1 MDLSPE
7 AMVRQE
13 IDFGSGRQA
22 RMVMPPAGAD
32 PETIVQALGLE
43 QPDAL
48 MLIFGGADGM
58 EAQAQTRIAR
68 LFRES
73 LVPVAIARRALI
85 IDGGTQSGIMQIL
98 GEVIAERQDSPCA
111 LGVAPIEKVT
121 YPGKTGTATGA
132 HTAALDPNH
141 SHFILTPTTEWGSE
155 TETIF
160 DVTALLSDCLSESF
174 EARPR
179 VVALL
184 ANGGGIAKEEAYR
197 CAWQGWNLVILAG
210 TGRVADEIAE
220 AHARLPALPADPKI
234 RDIIM
239 RSTVTV
245 FPVEAEPAA
254 LTKLLESLETVKS
267 RR

>member
-1 MDLSPE
+1 MDSSPE
-7 AMVRQE
+7 GIVRQE
-13 IDFGSGRQA
+13 IDFKEGRRAQ
-22 RMVMPPAGAD
+22 MVMPPVHAD
-32 PETIVQALGLE
+32 PADIAHALGLE

-58 EAQAQTRIAR
+58 EADAQTRIAR

-98 GEVIAERQDSPCA
+98 GNVIAERQDSPCA

-121 YPGKTGTATGA
+121 YPGKTETADGGER
-132 HTAALDPNH
+132 AALDPNH
-141 SHFILTPTTEWGSE
+141 SHFILTPTSEWGSE

-160 DVTALLSDCLSESF
+160 DMTALLSDCVAESV
-174 EARPR
+174 EARSR

-210 TGRVADEIAE
+210 TGRVADEIAD
-220 AHARLPALPADPKI
+220 AHALLPALPADPKI
-234 RDIIM
+234 RDIIT
-239 RSTVTV
+239 RSTVFV
-245 FPVEAEPAA
+245 FPIEAEPAA
-254 LTKLLESLETVKS
+254 LTQLLESLET
-267 RR
+267 